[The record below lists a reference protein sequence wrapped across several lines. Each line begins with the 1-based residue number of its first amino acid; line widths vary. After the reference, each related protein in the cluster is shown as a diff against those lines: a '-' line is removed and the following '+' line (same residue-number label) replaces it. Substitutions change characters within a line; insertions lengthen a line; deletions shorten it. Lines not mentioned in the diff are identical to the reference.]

1 MHNKFLKKYYF
12 INKFNKNHLEKL
24 DNRVH
29 IIYRNYKNPLNIKIL
44 INLRNFCKKKGVKL
58 YLSNNFKLA
67 LKLRMD
73 GVYLPSF
80 NKSTRY
86 NCFKFRKN
94 FDVIGSAHNVM
105 ELNTKIRQRV
115 ENIFIAPVFKKK
127 TNKLGIYGF
136 LKLRNFTNKNLIILG
151 GVTEEKMN
159 MINFLNAKGFAA
171 INFFQKK
178 RPLKKGAL
186 NLFNYL

>member
-1 MHNKFLKKYYF
+1 M
-12 INKFNKNHLEKL
+12 
-24 DNRVH
+24 DNSVH

-44 INLRNFCKKKGVKL
+44 INLRNFCKKKGIKL

-67 LKLRMD
+67 LKLRLD

-86 NCFKFRKN
+86 NCFKFKKN

-105 ELNTKIRQRV
+105 DLNIKRGQRV
-115 ENIFIAPVFKKK
+115 KSIFIAPVFRKKRYD
-127 TNKLGIYGF
+127 LGIYGF
-136 LKLRNFTNKNLIILG
+136 LKLRNFTNKKLIVLG

-159 MINFLNAKGFAA
+159 MINFLKAEGFAA
-171 INFFQKK
+171 INYFQKK
-178 RPLKKGAL
+178 RPL
-186 NLFNYL
+186 

>member
-1 MHNKFLKKYYF
+1 M
-12 INKFNKNHLEKL
+12 
-24 DNRVH
+24 DNSVH

-44 INLRNFCKKKGVKL
+44 INLRNFCKKKGIKL

-67 LKLRMD
+67 LKLRLD

-86 NCFKFRKN
+86 NCFKFKKN

-115 ENIFIAPVFKKK
+115 KSIFIAPVFKKK
-127 TNKLGIYGF
+127 INKLGIYGF
-136 LKLRNFTNKNLIILG
+136 LKLRNFTSKELIILG

-159 MINFLNAKGFAA
+159 MINFLNAEGFAA
-171 INFFQKK
+171 INYFQKK
-178 RPLKKGAL
+178 RPL
-186 NLFNYL
+186 

>member
-1 MHNKFLKKYYF
+1 M
-12 INKFNKNHLEKL
+12 
-24 DNRVH
+24 DNSVH

-67 LKLRMD
+67 LKLRLD

-86 NCFKFRKN
+86 NCFKFKKN
-94 FDVIGSAHNVM
+94 FDVIGSAHNVT

-115 ENIFIAPVFKKK
+115 KSIFIAPVFKKK
-127 TNKLGIYGF
+127 INKLGIYGF
-136 LKLRNFTNKNLIILG
+136 LKLRNLTDKKLIVLG
-151 GVTEEKMN
+151 GVTEEKVN
-159 MINFLNAKGFAA
+159 MISFLNADGFAA
-171 INFFQKK
+171 INYFQKK
-178 RPLKKGAL
+178 RPL
-186 NLFNYL
+186 

>member
-1 MHNKFLKKYYF
+1 M
-12 INKFNKNHLEKL
+12 
-24 DNRVH
+24 DNSVH

-44 INLRNFCKKKGVKL
+44 INLRNFCKKKGIKL

-67 LKLRMD
+67 LKLQLD

-86 NCFKFRKN
+86 NCFKFKKN

-105 ELNTKIRQRV
+105 ELNSKTRQQVKI
-115 ENIFIAPVFKKK
+115 IFIAPVFKKK
-127 TNKLGIYGF
+127 INKLGIYGF

-159 MINFLNAKGFAA
+159 MISFLNAEGFAA
-171 INFFQKK
+171 INYFQKK
-178 RPLKKGAL
+178 RPL
-186 NLFNYL
+186 